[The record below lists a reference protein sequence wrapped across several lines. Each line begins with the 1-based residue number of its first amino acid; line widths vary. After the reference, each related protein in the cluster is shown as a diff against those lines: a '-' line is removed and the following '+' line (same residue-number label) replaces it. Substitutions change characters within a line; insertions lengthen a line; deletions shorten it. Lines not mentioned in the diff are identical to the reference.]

1 MATIDTGGLMS
12 QIKPVLRWYWNTSAL
27 VGVPVL
33 FVLLVMMMDKT
44 LSTVTC
50 QIAGENCDRAIGA
63 LPSNVKIDLP
73 GYTYSGEI
81 TGEPAAPTKKGK

>member
-12 QIKPVLRWYWNTSAL
+12 QIKPILRWYWNTSAL
-27 VGVPVL
+27 VGIPVL
-33 FVLLVMMMDKT
+33 FVLLVIGADKT

-50 QIAGENCDRAIGA
+50 QLSGSNCERAINA

-73 GYTYSGEI
+73 GYTYSGEV
-81 TGEPAAPTKKGK
+81 GDEVPSPKKKN